1 MRRAGELLR
10 IHRILRLR
18 YEKSKLLRAVGQV
31 RPDVVPA
38 ARVLLRRRKTGR
50 QKTDEEYVAA
60 LAELCGEAVPHR
72 VIVDPS
78 AASFIEALSRA
89 GFRVEKAENDVLR
102 GIRLTA
108 SLLKSGRIRI
118 CRGCNDTVREFY
130 QYRWDERAG
139 KEAPLKQNDHA
150 MDDIRYF
157 AAGISKLTQ
166 SLGAA
171 WVER

>member
-1 MRRAGELLR
+1 M
-10 IHRILRLR
+10 
-18 YEKSKLLRAVGQV
+18 
-31 RPDVVPA
+31 
-38 ARVLLRRRKTGR
+38 
-50 QKTDEEYVAA
+50 
-60 LAELCGEAVPHR
+60 
-72 VIVDPS
+72 
-78 AASFIEALSRA
+78 
-89 GFRVEKAENDVLR
+89 
-102 GIRLTA
+102 
-108 SLLKSGRIRI
+108 
-118 CRGCNDTVREFY
+118 REFY